1 MILGL
6 GIDIVDIERIQ
17 KKIQKGEAF
26 KNLVFSAQEISDCEQ
41 KRNPYESFAA
51 RFAAKEAFVKALGTG
66 ITFEYDFNEL
76 EIVNDDKGKPCFQY
90 SEKVKNMILER
101 FATLPQVIVSLSHS
115 NNQSVAVVILEK
127 VVQGPF

>member
-6 GIDIVDIERIQ
+6 GIDIVDIERVQ
-17 KKIQKGEAF
+17 KKVQKGDAF
-26 KNLVFSAQEISDCEQ
+26 KNLVFSAREISDCEH
-41 KRNPYESFAA
+41 KKNPYESFAA

-76 EIVNDDKGKPCFQY
+76 EIVNDDKGKPCFLY

-101 FATLPQVIVSLSHS
+101 FETLPQVIVSLSHS

-127 VVQGPF
+127 VVQNPF

>member
-26 KNLVFSAQEISDCEQ
+26 KNLVFSAQEINDCEQ

-76 EIVNDDKGKPCFQY
+76 EIVNDDKGKPSFLY

-127 VVQGPF
+127 VVQSPF

>member
-17 KKIQKGEAF
+17 KKVQKGDAF
-26 KNLVFSAQEISDCEQ
+26 KNLVFSAREINDCEQ

-76 EIVNDDKGKPCFQY
+76 EIVNDDKGKPSFLY

-127 VVQGPF
+127 VVQSPF